1 MELREP
7 PSTNAA
13 AAKDPL
19 ARGLLVVNLA
29 AVLAVGLFLILR
41 GPVSSPDQEGAE
53 RQREVASKLKA
64 AGAVEQAAALYERY
78 LDAGDVEPESRA
90 RIAYSVATGYLGEG
104 DYERALRWLYEAETI
119 GAGKLSGE
127 VSQKIVS
134 CLERLGRHHAAQ
146 AALDSG
152 SRLADPS
159 SPVQRAADDPV
170 VARIG
175 QEEIHRS
182 EVLRALDALP
192 PEMAPSLSDP
202 SQRQE
207 LLQQFVAEELLWRK
221 AAKLEYDQDPE
232 VRRRHAALLKQLTV
246 GRFVEEEVVGRI
258 EVDEVDLRSFF
269 EANKERYQQKESEDA
284 PPKVPSFEQ
293 ARPAVERDYRMSKIQ
308 AAYNEIIESELS
320 TADVELHPERLQDDE

>member
-1 MELREP
+1 V
-7 PSTNAA
+7 
-13 AAKDPL
+13 AAKDSL
-19 ARGLLVVNLA
+19 ARGLLVANLV
-29 AVLAVGLFLILR
+29 AVLAVGLFLVFR
-41 GPVSSPDQEGAE
+41 GSPGPDQEAAE
-53 RQREVASKLKA
+53 QAREVASKLKA
-64 AGAVEQAAALYERY
+64 AGALEQAAVLYERY
-78 LDAGDVEPESRA
+78 LSVADIEPESRA
-90 RIAYSVATGYLGEG
+90 RIAYSVATAYLREA

-119 GAGKLSGE
+119 GAGELAGE
-127 VSQKIVS
+127 VSQKIVH

-152 SRLADPS
+152 SRRADAS

-170 VARIG
+170 VARID

-207 LLQQFVAEELLWRK
+207 LLRQFVAEELLWRK

-232 VRRRHAALLKQLTV
+232 VQRRHAALLKQLAV
-246 GRFVEEEVVGRI
+246 GRFVEQEVVGKI
-258 EVDEVDLRSFF
+258 EVDEVDLRNFF
-269 EANKERYQQKESEDA
+269 EANQERYQQKESEEA
-284 PPKVPSFEQ
+284 PPQTPTFEQ